1 MNIMVG
7 VKVLEW
13 NFENSILDLPWAE
26 YWRKSVRVRGKED
39 RLNLDVRLGLIG
51 TLYVVLELFNMSVLR
66 RIEGIFTYAALLFW
80 SNKRSLQW

>member
-1 MNIMVG
+1 MNMMVG

-26 YWRKSVRVRGKED
+26 FWRKSVRVRGKED

-51 TLYVVLELFNMSVLR
+51 TLYVVLELFNISISR
-66 RIEGIFTYAALLFW
+66 YIEVMFMWPSYLG
-80 SNKRSLQW
+80 